1 MRTLVLTL
9 SALLIHVGLSAQLQT
24 RVALTAPN
32 AVELG
37 LEYTQVSKVLH
48 LAYGASVL
56 NGSRD
61 WATTGYVNVGYV
73 AGPPSQSGTQAL
85 IGTRLGYQIHPTRD
99 LADAFLLSPYVAIKG
114 RKRTVEAFFRF
125 AYRNGR
131 AQFRSSNA
139 AEFGGGLAILF

>member
-1 MRTLVLTL
+1 MRTLLLFLLCAMHL
-9 SALLIHVGLSAQLQT
+9 SLSAQLQT
-24 RVALTAPN
+24 RVALTAPT

-56 NGSRD
+56 NGARD
-61 WATTGYVNVGYV
+61 WATTGYVNLGYV
-73 AGPPSQSGTQAL
+73 AGPPSESGTQAL
-85 IGTRLGYQIHPTRD
+85 IGTRLGYQVHPTRD

-125 AYRNGR
+125 TYRNGR
-131 AQFRSSNA
+131 AEFRSSNA